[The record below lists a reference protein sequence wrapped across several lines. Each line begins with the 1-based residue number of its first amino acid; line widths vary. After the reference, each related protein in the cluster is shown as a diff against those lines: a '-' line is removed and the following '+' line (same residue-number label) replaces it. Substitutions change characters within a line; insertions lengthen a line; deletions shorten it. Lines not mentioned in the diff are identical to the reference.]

1 MNKKKIKKKKT
12 MKDIIY
18 TEQKLKREAASVRS
32 LWLFQREIRIRAT
45 RKVSHALVFN
55 CDPLI
60 LNISRTVS

>member
-1 MNKKKIKKKKT
+1 